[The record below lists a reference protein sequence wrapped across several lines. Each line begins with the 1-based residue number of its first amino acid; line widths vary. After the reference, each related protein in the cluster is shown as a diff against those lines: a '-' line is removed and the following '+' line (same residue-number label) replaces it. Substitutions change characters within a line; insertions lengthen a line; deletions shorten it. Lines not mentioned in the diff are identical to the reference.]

1 MRLRQIALAA
11 RDLEGTTDVLR
22 DVLGLEPGF
31 HDPGVGTF
39 GLVNE
44 VFAVGDTF
52 LEVVSPDREGT
63 TAGRWIE
70 RRGGDAGYMVILQ
83 ARDLAAERARIEATG
98 ARIAWEI
105 ETDEASTLHVHP
117 RDVGG
122 AIVSF
127 DVMDRFENWH
137 WAGPD
142 WRDRVRGD
150 VCGSITGAHIED
162 GDPDARCRRW
172 ADVIGVEPGRDDA
185 GRPVIVLP
193 EGGTLRFVAAEGD
206 GGPALVGIELELRDV
221 GHFEERA
228 EKRGVRGA
236 DGVVRVG
243 GLALLPAPA

>member
-11 RDLEGTTDVLR
+11 RDLDTTMDVLR

-44 VFAVGDTF
+44 VLTVGDTF

-83 ARDLAAERARIEATG
+83 AHDLAAERARIDAAG

-105 ETDEASTLHVHP
+105 ETDEAATLHIHP

-127 DVMDRFENWH
+127 DVMARWEDWE
-137 WAGPD
+137 WAGPG
-142 WRDRVRGD
+142 WRDRVRRD
-150 VCGSITGAHIED
+150 VCDDITGAWIAD
-162 GDPDARCRRW
+162 GDPDARCARW
-172 ADVIGVEPGRDDA
+172 AEVTGFAPGRDA
-185 GRPVIVLP
+185 QGRPVLELD
-193 EGGTLRFVAAEGD
+193 EGGTLRFVPSDGD
-206 GGPALVGIELELRDV
+206 GSPALVALELAVRDEK
-221 GHFEERA
+221 HFAERA
-228 EKRGVRGA
+228 EKRGVMGA
-236 DGVVRVG
+236 DGVVRVSG
-243 GLALLPAPA
+243 VALVPAPG